1 MTIHQKV
8 YLIFPIYFISFSYL
22 SFVVSLGIV
31 SLRKRSSSCHE
42 NDKHCSDH
50 RHLLSLITLAHLRL
64 RALDYSRQPTPFES
78 LFPRAPVL
86 PMRGGPLLLR
96 LRNLPRLRPQAAEPH
111 LRSAGRGATSALGL
125 TEVLLGQRRDLNQA
139 PSRVGLRR
147 PPQRCWWLYRQ
158 RREDQDMSAVRRVRG
173 LGTRPSGAGAGRD
186 QVFERLS
193 VKIVRWRSEL

>member
-1 MTIHQKV
+1 M
-8 YLIFPIYFISFSYL
+8 SFSHF
-22 SFVVSLGIV
+22 SFVVSLGIA

-50 RHLLSLITLAHLRL
+50 RHILSLITLAHLRL
-64 RALDYSRQPTPFES
+64 CALDYSRQPTPFES

-125 TEVLLGQRRDLNQA
+125 IEVLLGQRRDL
-139 PSRVGLRR
+139 SRVPSLDGSRQ
-147 PPQRCWWLYRQ
+147 PPQCYCWWLYRQ
-158 RREDQDMSAVRRVRG
+158 RREDQDTSAVPRVRG
-173 LGTRPSGAGAGRD
+173 LGTRP
-186 QVFERLS
+186 
-193 VKIVRWRSEL
+193 